1 MPGGS
6 SGGSAAAV
14 AADETILALGS
25 DTGGSVRQPASYCGV
40 VGLKPTYGRV
50 SRYGLIAYA
59 SSLDQIGPVTKDVED
74 AALLLQAIAGHDS
87 RDSTSST
94 APVPDYR
101 AALKGDIRGLR
112 VGLAREHFP
121 AALDAEVAGAAQD
134 AANALVDAGAELVD
148 VELPIAGHPE
158 YCISTY
164 YIIAM
169 AEASA
174 NLARYDG
181 VKYGYRAEGHADL
194 QELYLQTR
202 SEGFGTEVKRRIML
216 GAYALSA
223 GYYDAYYRKAQQVRT
238 LIREDFARAFA
249 ACDVLISPVAPTTA
263 FRLGEQ
269 LDDPLQ
275 MYLNDIYTVSVNLAG
290 LPAISVPFAHS
301 DLPLAYNYWPRPSKK
316 PACCAQ
322 PTPSNKLPPEIVH
335 TGDQT
340 MKYCALAACILL
352 STLTPAAAI
361 NPNAG
366 TTGFNFL
373 KIGVGTRAAALG
385 GAYAAV
391 SGNIEASAWNPAG
404 LFGLSERTA
413 ALAYNSYF
421 VDSQAGFASIAAP
434 KGSRVHALSVHYV
447 SYGDLWHTDA
457 KGRDLG
463 TFSATD
469 LAAYLSIAQQLGAD
483 WLAVGAN
490 LKSRLFK
497 YRRVFFRRLSRR
509 SRPSRSRPDRGHDP
523 RRSHRQSR
531 FCALGLHRGLQG
543 LATGTHPAGHGPS
556 PRAHAGARALGGRFQ
571 LAQRQRLLPS
581 LRP

>member
-1 MPGGS
+1 MALNQATAHELSTRLRQGEITARQLVEAALDRIDAIDGQINAFISVDPEGALAHADDIDQRRVAGTALGPLAGIPLALKDVLCVRGGRTTCGSKILEHFIAPYDATAVERLRAADAVFIGKTNMDEFAMGSSCENSYFGPTLNPCDPERVPGGS

-59 SSLDQIGPVTKDVED
+59 SSLDQIGPVTKDVQD
-74 AALLLQAIAGHDS
+74 AALLLQAIAGHDP

-101 AALKGDIRGLR
+101 AALKGNVRGLR
-112 VGLAREHFP
+112 VGLAREYFP
-121 AALDAEVAGAAQD
+121 AALDAEVAAAAQG

-148 VELPIAGHPE
+148 VQLPVAGHPE

-181 VKYGYRAEGHADL
+181 VKYGYRAEGSTDL
-194 QELYLQTR
+194 QEMYLHTR

-249 ACDVLISPVAPTTA
+249 SCDVLISPVAPTTA

-275 MYLNDIYTVSVNLAG
+275 MYLNDIYTASVNLAG
-290 LPAISVPFAHS
+290 IPAISVPFTHSRS
-301 DLPLAYNYWPRPSKK
+301 DLP
-316 PACCAQ
+316 
-322 PTPSNKLPPEIVH
+322 
-335 TGDQT
+335 
-340 MKYCALAACILL
+340 
-352 STLTPAAAI
+352 
-361 NPNAG
+361 
-366 TTGFNFL
+366 
-373 KIGVGTRAAALG
+373 IGVQLLAPPLEEARLLCTAHALERAAA
-385 GAYAAV
+385 
-391 SGNIEASAWNPAG
+391 
-404 LFGLSERTA
+404 
-413 ALAYNSYF
+413 
-421 VDSQAGFASIAAP
+421 
-434 KGSRVHALSVHYV
+434 
-447 SYGDLWHTDA
+447 
-457 KGRDLG
+457 
-463 TFSATD
+463 
-469 LAAYLSIAQQLGAD
+469 
-483 WLAVGAN
+483 
-490 LKSRLFK
+490 
-497 YRRVFFRRLSRR
+497 
-509 SRPSRSRPDRGHDP
+509 
-523 RRSHRQSR
+523 
-531 FCALGLHRGLQG
+531 
-543 LATGTHPAGHGPS
+543 
-556 PRAHAGARALGGRFQ
+556 
-571 LAQRQRLLPS
+571 
-581 LRP
+581 

>member
-1 MPGGS
+1 MAFNQATAHELSTRLQQGAITARQLVEAALDRIDAIDGQINAFISVDPEGALAHADAIDQRRTAGAVLGPLAGIPLALKDVLCVRGGRTTCGSKILEHFIAPYDATAVERLRTADAVFIGKTNMDEFAMGSSCENSYFGPTLNPCDPERVPGGS

-14 AADETILALGS
+14 AADETVLALGS

-74 AALLLQAIAGHDS
+74 AALLLQAIAGHDP

-94 APVPDYR
+94 EPVPDYR
-101 AALKGDIRGLR
+101 AALTGNVRGLK

-148 VELPIAGHPE
+148 VELPVAGHPE

-181 VKYGYRAEGHADL
+181 VKYGYRAEGSTDL
-194 QELYLQTR
+194 QEMYLQTR

-249 ACDVLISPVAPTTA
+249 ACDVLLSPVAPTTA

-290 LPAISVPFAHS
+290 IPAISVPFAQSHG
-301 DLPLAYNYWPRPSKK
+301 DLP
-316 PACCAQ
+316 
-322 PTPSNKLPPEIVH
+322 
-335 TGDQT
+335 
-340 MKYCALAACILL
+340 
-352 STLTPAAAI
+352 
-361 NPNAG
+361 
-366 TTGFNFL
+366 
-373 KIGVGTRAAALG
+373 IGVQLLAPPLEEARLLGAAYALERAAA
-385 GAYAAV
+385 
-391 SGNIEASAWNPAG
+391 
-404 LFGLSERTA
+404 
-413 ALAYNSYF
+413 
-421 VDSQAGFASIAAP
+421 
-434 KGSRVHALSVHYV
+434 
-447 SYGDLWHTDA
+447 
-457 KGRDLG
+457 
-463 TFSATD
+463 
-469 LAAYLSIAQQLGAD
+469 
-483 WLAVGAN
+483 
-490 LKSRLFK
+490 
-497 YRRVFFRRLSRR
+497 
-509 SRPSRSRPDRGHDP
+509 
-523 RRSHRQSR
+523 
-531 FCALGLHRGLQG
+531 
-543 LATGTHPAGHGPS
+543 
-556 PRAHAGARALGGRFQ
+556 
-571 LAQRQRLLPS
+571 
-581 LRP
+581 

>member
-1 MPGGS
+1 MALNQATAHELSTRLQQGEITARQLAEAAFDRIDAIDGQINAFISVDPEGALARADDIDQRRTAGETLGPLAGIPLALKDVLCVRGGRTTCGSKILEHFIAPYDATAVERLRAADAVFIGKTNMDEFAMGSSCENSYFGPTLNPCDPERVPGGS

-74 AALLLQAIAGHDS
+74 AALLLQAIAGHDP

-101 AALKGDIRGLR
+101 AALKGDVRGLR

-121 AALDAEVAGAAQD
+121 AALDAEVAAAAQN

-148 VELPIAGHPE
+148 VELPVAGHPE

-181 VKYGYRAEGHADL
+181 VKFGYRAEGNTDL
-194 QELYLQTR
+194 QEMYLQTR
-202 SEGFGTEVKRRIML
+202 SAGFGTEVKRRIML

-238 LIREDFARAFA
+238 LIREDFDRAFA
-249 ACDVLISPVAPTTA
+249 SCDVLISPVAPTTA

-275 MYLNDIYTVSVNLAG
+275 MYLNDIYTASVNLAG
-290 LPAISVPFAHS
+290 IPAISVPFTQSHG
-301 DLPLAYNYWPRPSKK
+301 DLP
-316 PACCAQ
+316 
-322 PTPSNKLPPEIVH
+322 
-335 TGDQT
+335 
-340 MKYCALAACILL
+340 
-352 STLTPAAAI
+352 
-361 NPNAG
+361 
-366 TTGFNFL
+366 
-373 KIGVGTRAAALG
+373 IGVQLLAPPLEEARLLGAAHVLERAAA
-385 GAYAAV
+385 
-391 SGNIEASAWNPAG
+391 
-404 LFGLSERTA
+404 
-413 ALAYNSYF
+413 
-421 VDSQAGFASIAAP
+421 
-434 KGSRVHALSVHYV
+434 
-447 SYGDLWHTDA
+447 
-457 KGRDLG
+457 
-463 TFSATD
+463 
-469 LAAYLSIAQQLGAD
+469 
-483 WLAVGAN
+483 
-490 LKSRLFK
+490 
-497 YRRVFFRRLSRR
+497 
-509 SRPSRSRPDRGHDP
+509 
-523 RRSHRQSR
+523 
-531 FCALGLHRGLQG
+531 
-543 LATGTHPAGHGPS
+543 
-556 PRAHAGARALGGRFQ
+556 
-571 LAQRQRLLPS
+571 
-581 LRP
+581 

>member
-1 MPGGS
+1 MALNQATAHELSTRLQQGDITTRQLVEAALDRISTIDGQINAFISVDPEGALAHADDIDQRRTAGAALGPLAGIPLALKDVLCVRGGRTTCGSKILENFIAPYDATAVERLRAADAVFIGKTNMDEFAMGSSCENSYFGPTLNPRDPERVPGGS

-14 AADETILALGS
+14 AADETVLALGS

-74 AALLLQAIAGHDS
+74 AALLLQAIAGHDP

-94 APVPDYR
+94 APAPDYR
-101 AALKGDIRGLR
+101 AALTGNVRGLK

-148 VELPIAGHPE
+148 IELPVAGHPE

-181 VKYGYRAEGHADL
+181 VKYGYRAEGSTDL
-194 QELYLQTR
+194 QEMYLQTR

-249 ACDVLISPVAPTTA
+249 ACDVLLSPVAPTTA

-290 LPAISVPFAHS
+290 IPAISVPFAQS
-301 DLPLAYNYWPRPSKK
+301 RGGLP
-316 PACCAQ
+316 
-322 PTPSNKLPPEIVH
+322 
-335 TGDQT
+335 
-340 MKYCALAACILL
+340 
-352 STLTPAAAI
+352 
-361 NPNAG
+361 
-366 TTGFNFL
+366 
-373 KIGVGTRAAALG
+373 IGVQLLAPPLEEARLLGAAYALERAA
-385 GAYAAV
+385 
-391 SGNIEASAWNPAG
+391 
-404 LFGLSERTA
+404 T
-413 ALAYNSYF
+413 
-421 VDSQAGFASIAAP
+421 
-434 KGSRVHALSVHYV
+434 
-447 SYGDLWHTDA
+447 
-457 KGRDLG
+457 
-463 TFSATD
+463 
-469 LAAYLSIAQQLGAD
+469 
-483 WLAVGAN
+483 
-490 LKSRLFK
+490 
-497 YRRVFFRRLSRR
+497 
-509 SRPSRSRPDRGHDP
+509 
-523 RRSHRQSR
+523 
-531 FCALGLHRGLQG
+531 
-543 LATGTHPAGHGPS
+543 
-556 PRAHAGARALGGRFQ
+556 
-571 LAQRQRLLPS
+571 
-581 LRP
+581 

>member
-1 MPGGS
+1 MVLNQATAHELSIRLQQGAITARQLVEAALDRIDAIDGQINAFISVDPEGALVCADDIDQRRTAGAALGPLAGIPLALKDVLCVRGGRTTCGSKILEHFIAPYDATAVGRLRDADAVFIGKTNMDEFAMGSSCENSYFGPTLNPRAPERVPGGS

-74 AALLLQAIAGHDS
+74 AALLLQAIAGHDP

-94 APVPDYR
+94 EPVPDYR
-101 AALKGDIRGLR
+101 AALNGDVRGLK

-121 AALDAEVAGAAQD
+121 AALDAEVAAAAQD

-148 VELPIAGHPE
+148 VELPVAGHPE

-181 VKYGYRAEGHADL
+181 VKYGYRAEGSTDL
-194 QELYLQTR
+194 QEMYLQTR

-249 ACDVLISPVAPTTA
+249 ACDVLLSPVAPTTA

-301 DLPLAYNYWPRPSKK
+301 RSNLP
-316 PACCAQ
+316 
-322 PTPSNKLPPEIVH
+322 
-335 TGDQT
+335 
-340 MKYCALAACILL
+340 
-352 STLTPAAAI
+352 
-361 NPNAG
+361 
-366 TTGFNFL
+366 
-373 KIGVGTRAAALG
+373 IGVQLLAPPLEEARLLG
-385 GAYAAV
+385 AAYA
-391 SGNIEASAWNPAG
+391 
-404 LFGLSERTA
+404 LERATA
-413 ALAYNSYF
+413 
-421 VDSQAGFASIAAP
+421 
-434 KGSRVHALSVHYV
+434 
-447 SYGDLWHTDA
+447 
-457 KGRDLG
+457 
-463 TFSATD
+463 
-469 LAAYLSIAQQLGAD
+469 
-483 WLAVGAN
+483 
-490 LKSRLFK
+490 
-497 YRRVFFRRLSRR
+497 
-509 SRPSRSRPDRGHDP
+509 
-523 RRSHRQSR
+523 
-531 FCALGLHRGLQG
+531 
-543 LATGTHPAGHGPS
+543 
-556 PRAHAGARALGGRFQ
+556 
-571 LAQRQRLLPS
+571 
-581 LRP
+581 

>member
-1 MPGGS
+1 MALNQATAHELSTRLQQGEITTRQLVEAALDRISAIDGQINAFISVDPEGALAHADDIDQRRTAGAALGPLAGIPLALKDVLCVRGGRTTCGSKILENFIAPYDATAVERLRAADAVFIGKTNMDEFAMGSSCENSYFGPTLNPCDPERVPGGS

-14 AADETILALGS
+14 AADETVLALGS

-74 AALLLQAIAGHDS
+74 AALLLQAIAGHDP

-94 APVPDYR
+94 EPVPDYR
-101 AALKGDIRGLR
+101 AALTGNVRGLK

-148 VELPIAGHPE
+148 VELPVAGHPE

-181 VKYGYRAEGHADL
+181 VKYGYRAEGSTDL
-194 QELYLQTR
+194 QEMYLQTR

-249 ACDVLISPVAPTTA
+249 ACDVLLSPVAPTTA

-290 LPAISVPFAHS
+290 IPAISVPFAQS
-301 DLPLAYNYWPRPSKK
+301 RGDLP
-316 PACCAQ
+316 
-322 PTPSNKLPPEIVH
+322 
-335 TGDQT
+335 
-340 MKYCALAACILL
+340 
-352 STLTPAAAI
+352 
-361 NPNAG
+361 
-366 TTGFNFL
+366 
-373 KIGVGTRAAALG
+373 IGVQLLAPPLEEARLLGAAYALERAAG
-385 GAYAAV
+385 
-391 SGNIEASAWNPAG
+391 
-404 LFGLSERTA
+404 
-413 ALAYNSYF
+413 
-421 VDSQAGFASIAAP
+421 
-434 KGSRVHALSVHYV
+434 
-447 SYGDLWHTDA
+447 
-457 KGRDLG
+457 
-463 TFSATD
+463 
-469 LAAYLSIAQQLGAD
+469 
-483 WLAVGAN
+483 
-490 LKSRLFK
+490 
-497 YRRVFFRRLSRR
+497 
-509 SRPSRSRPDRGHDP
+509 
-523 RRSHRQSR
+523 
-531 FCALGLHRGLQG
+531 
-543 LATGTHPAGHGPS
+543 
-556 PRAHAGARALGGRFQ
+556 
-571 LAQRQRLLPS
+571 
-581 LRP
+581 

>member
-1 MPGGS
+1 MRGGRTTCGSKILKHFIAPYDATAVERLRSADAVFIGKTNMDEFAMGSSCENSYFGPTLNPCDPERVPGGS

-59 SSLDQIGPVTKDVED
+59 SSLDQIGPVTKDVQD
-74 AALLLQAIAGHDS
+74 AALLLQAIAGHDP

-101 AALKGDIRGLR
+101 AALKGNVRGLR
-112 VGLAREHFP
+112 VGLAREYFP
-121 AALDAEVAGAAQD
+121 AALDAEVAAAAQG

-148 VELPIAGHPE
+148 VQLPVAGHPE

-181 VKYGYRAEGHADL
+181 VKYGYRAEGSTDL
-194 QELYLQTR
+194 QEMYLHTR

-249 ACDVLISPVAPTTA
+249 SCDVLISPVAPTTA

-275 MYLNDIYTVSVNLAG
+275 MYLNDIYTASVNLAG
-290 LPAISVPFAHS
+290 IPAISVPFTHSRS
-301 DLPLAYNYWPRPSKK
+301 DLP
-316 PACCAQ
+316 
-322 PTPSNKLPPEIVH
+322 
-335 TGDQT
+335 
-340 MKYCALAACILL
+340 
-352 STLTPAAAI
+352 
-361 NPNAG
+361 
-366 TTGFNFL
+366 
-373 KIGVGTRAAALG
+373 IGVQLLAPPLEEARLLCTAHALERAAA
-385 GAYAAV
+385 
-391 SGNIEASAWNPAG
+391 
-404 LFGLSERTA
+404 
-413 ALAYNSYF
+413 
-421 VDSQAGFASIAAP
+421 
-434 KGSRVHALSVHYV
+434 
-447 SYGDLWHTDA
+447 
-457 KGRDLG
+457 
-463 TFSATD
+463 
-469 LAAYLSIAQQLGAD
+469 
-483 WLAVGAN
+483 
-490 LKSRLFK
+490 
-497 YRRVFFRRLSRR
+497 
-509 SRPSRSRPDRGHDP
+509 
-523 RRSHRQSR
+523 
-531 FCALGLHRGLQG
+531 
-543 LATGTHPAGHGPS
+543 
-556 PRAHAGARALGGRFQ
+556 
-571 LAQRQRLLPS
+571 
-581 LRP
+581 

>member
-1 MPGGS
+1 MALNQATAHELSTRLQQGEITTRQLVEAALDRISAIDGQINAFISVDPEGALAHADDIDQRRTTGAALGPLAGIPLALKDVLCVRGGRTTCGSKILENFIAPYDATAVERLRAADAVFIGKTNMDEFAMGSSCENSYFGPTLNPCDPERVPGGS

-14 AADETILALGS
+14 AADETVLALGS

-74 AALLLQAIAGHDS
+74 AALLLQAIAGHDP
-87 RDSTSST
+87 RDSTSSS

-101 AALKGDIRGLR
+101 AALTGNVRGLK

-148 VELPIAGHPE
+148 VELPVAGHPE

-181 VKYGYRAEGHADL
+181 VKYGYRAEGSTDL
-194 QELYLQTR
+194 QEMYLQTR

-249 ACDVLISPVAPTTA
+249 ACDVLLSPVAPTTA

-290 LPAISVPFAHS
+290 IPAISVPFAQS
-301 DLPLAYNYWPRPSKK
+301 RGGLP
-316 PACCAQ
+316 
-322 PTPSNKLPPEIVH
+322 
-335 TGDQT
+335 
-340 MKYCALAACILL
+340 
-352 STLTPAAAI
+352 
-361 NPNAG
+361 
-366 TTGFNFL
+366 
-373 KIGVGTRAAALG
+373 IGVQLLAPPLEEARLLGAAYALERAAA
-385 GAYAAV
+385 
-391 SGNIEASAWNPAG
+391 
-404 LFGLSERTA
+404 
-413 ALAYNSYF
+413 
-421 VDSQAGFASIAAP
+421 
-434 KGSRVHALSVHYV
+434 
-447 SYGDLWHTDA
+447 
-457 KGRDLG
+457 
-463 TFSATD
+463 
-469 LAAYLSIAQQLGAD
+469 
-483 WLAVGAN
+483 
-490 LKSRLFK
+490 
-497 YRRVFFRRLSRR
+497 
-509 SRPSRSRPDRGHDP
+509 
-523 RRSHRQSR
+523 
-531 FCALGLHRGLQG
+531 
-543 LATGTHPAGHGPS
+543 
-556 PRAHAGARALGGRFQ
+556 
-571 LAQRQRLLPS
+571 
-581 LRP
+581 

>member
-1 MPGGS
+1 MVLNQATAHELSARLQQGDITTRQLVEAALDRISAIDGQINAFISVDPEGALAHADDIDQRRTAGAALGPLAGIPLALKDVLCVRGGRTTCGSKILEHFIAPYDATAVERLRVADAVFIGKTNMDEFAMGSSCENSYFGPTLNPCDPERVPGGS

-74 AALLLQAIAGHDS
+74 AALLLQAIAGHDP

-101 AALKGDIRGLR
+101 AALNGDVRGLK
-112 VGLAREHFP
+112 VGLAHEHFP
-121 AALDAEVAGAAQD
+121 AALDAEVAAAAQD

-148 VELPIAGHPE
+148 VELPVAGHPE

-181 VKYGYRAEGHADL
+181 VKYGYRAEGSTDL

-249 ACDVLISPVAPTTA
+249 ACDVLLAPVAPTTA

-290 LPAISVPFAHS
+290 IPAISVPFAHS
-301 DLPLAYNYWPRPSKK
+301 RSNLP
-316 PACCAQ
+316 
-322 PTPSNKLPPEIVH
+322 
-335 TGDQT
+335 
-340 MKYCALAACILL
+340 
-352 STLTPAAAI
+352 
-361 NPNAG
+361 
-366 TTGFNFL
+366 
-373 KIGVGTRAAALG
+373 IGVQLLAPPLEEARLLGAAYALERAAA
-385 GAYAAV
+385 
-391 SGNIEASAWNPAG
+391 
-404 LFGLSERTA
+404 
-413 ALAYNSYF
+413 
-421 VDSQAGFASIAAP
+421 
-434 KGSRVHALSVHYV
+434 
-447 SYGDLWHTDA
+447 
-457 KGRDLG
+457 
-463 TFSATD
+463 
-469 LAAYLSIAQQLGAD
+469 
-483 WLAVGAN
+483 
-490 LKSRLFK
+490 
-497 YRRVFFRRLSRR
+497 
-509 SRPSRSRPDRGHDP
+509 
-523 RRSHRQSR
+523 
-531 FCALGLHRGLQG
+531 
-543 LATGTHPAGHGPS
+543 
-556 PRAHAGARALGGRFQ
+556 
-571 LAQRQRLLPS
+571 
-581 LRP
+581 

>member
-1 MPGGS
+1 MVLNQATAHELSARLQQGEITARQLVEAALDRIGSIDGQINAFISVDPEGALARADDIDQRRAAGADLGPLAGIPLALKDVLCVRGGRTTCGSKILEHFIAPYDATAVERLRAADAVFIGKTNMDEFAMGSSCENSYFGPTLNPCDPERVPGGS

-59 SSLDQIGPVTKDVED
+59 SSLDQIGPLTKDVED

-101 AALKGDIRGLR
+101 AALQRDVCGLLK
-112 VGLAREHFP
+112 VGLAHEHFP
-121 AALDAEVAGAAQD
+121 AALDAEVAAAAQD
-134 AANALVDAGAELVD
+134 AANALADAGAELVD

-181 VKYGYRAEGHADL
+181 VKYGYRAEGSTDL
-194 QELYLQTR
+194 QEMYLQTR

-275 MYLNDIYTVSVNLAG
+275 MYLNDIYTASVNLAG
-290 LPAISVPFAHS
+290 IPAISVPFAHS
-301 DLPLAYNYWPRPSKK
+301 RNDLPIGVQLLA
-316 PACCAQ
+316 
-322 PTPSNKLPPEIVH
+322 PPLEESRLLRAAH
-335 TGDQT
+335 
-340 MKYCALAACILL
+340 ALEQ
-352 STLTPAAAI
+352 AAA
-361 NPNAG
+361 
-366 TTGFNFL
+366 
-373 KIGVGTRAAALG
+373 
-385 GAYAAV
+385 
-391 SGNIEASAWNPAG
+391 
-404 LFGLSERTA
+404 
-413 ALAYNSYF
+413 
-421 VDSQAGFASIAAP
+421 
-434 KGSRVHALSVHYV
+434 
-447 SYGDLWHTDA
+447 
-457 KGRDLG
+457 
-463 TFSATD
+463 
-469 LAAYLSIAQQLGAD
+469 
-483 WLAVGAN
+483 
-490 LKSRLFK
+490 
-497 YRRVFFRRLSRR
+497 
-509 SRPSRSRPDRGHDP
+509 
-523 RRSHRQSR
+523 
-531 FCALGLHRGLQG
+531 
-543 LATGTHPAGHGPS
+543 
-556 PRAHAGARALGGRFQ
+556 
-571 LAQRQRLLPS
+571 
-581 LRP
+581 